1 MGMVS
6 TIYLVKRLGYMVLSL
21 FGISIIAFIIFR
33 IVPGD
38 PALLMV
44 GPTATQ
50 DEIEEMRR
58 ILGLTDPLHIQYLK
72 WLASV
77 FSGGLGISIRFNKP
91 VISLILEYLP
101 ATVELVVFGAILA
114 LVLGVI
120 LGVVTAVKKG
130 AASKLGMIS
139 SFLGFSIPHFLWGI
153 IFITFFGAVLRVL
166 PVSGRLDPGYYLPTI
181 TGFYLV
187 DSLLQGRMDIF
198 LNALSHIILPGIA
211 IALSLI
217 ALVQRTLRSS
227 LLEVL
232 QQDYIYTDRMK
243 GLPDSYILY
252 VRALKNALIPT
263 ITIFGIQFTF
273 LMSGSVIVELIFG
286 WQGLGSLIFTAVQYR
301 DLPLI
306 QGIVV
311 TYALIVVL
319 INLAI
324 DLLYTYLNPKIRFG

>member
-1 MGMVS
+1 MVS

-21 FGISIIAFIIFR
+21 FGISVIAFVIFR

-50 DEIEEMRR
+50 QEIEEMRR
-58 ILGLTDPLHIQYLK
+58 LLGLTDPLHIQYLK
-72 WLASV
+72 WLSSV
-77 FSGGLGISIRFNKP
+77 FSGDLGTSIRFDKP
-91 VISLILEYLP
+91 VVSLILEYLP
-101 ATVELVVFGAILA
+101 ATIELVVFGAVLA
-114 LVLGVI
+114 LILGII
-120 LGVVTAVKKG
+120 LGVVTAVKRG
-130 AASKLGMIS
+130 LIQKLGMIF

-153 IFITFFGAVLRVL
+153 IFIIIFGAVLRIL
-166 PVSGRLDPGYYLPTI
+166 PVSGRLDTGYYLPTI

-187 DSLLQGRMDIF
+187 DSLLLGRVDIF
-198 LNALSHIILPGIA
+198 FNALAHIILPGMA

-227 LLEVL
+227 LLEVM

-243 GLPDSYILY
+243 GLSNAYILY

-263 ITIFGIQFTF
+263 VTIFGVQFTF
-273 LMSGSVIVELIFG
+273 LMGGSIVVELIFG

-306 QGIVV
+306 QGIVM
-311 TYALIVVL
+311 TYALIVVI

-324 DLLYTYLNPKIRFG
+324 DLLYAYLNPKIRFG